1 MVYWIIFPQYQI
13 FIAKINEK
21 PYLLIIDN
29 IYGYKFYAG
38 LALGWAACTTIK
50 KLKSMTTKG

>member
-1 MVYWIIFPQYQI
+1 MKKVLEILSSWWINS
-13 FIAKINEK
+13 AAAG
-21 PYLLIIDN
+21 LLGVGLL